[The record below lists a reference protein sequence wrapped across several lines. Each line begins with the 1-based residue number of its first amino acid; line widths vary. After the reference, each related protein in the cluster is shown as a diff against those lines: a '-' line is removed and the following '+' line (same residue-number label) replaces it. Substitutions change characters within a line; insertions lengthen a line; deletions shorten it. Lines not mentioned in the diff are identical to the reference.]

1 MLIYVCFPFLSQGEA
16 AVSKKNLQV
25 EISKASLVKEVLGEL
40 AQTNICEFWCAY
52 WCAHT
57 WKNTKTLYNLVLI
70 W

>member
-1 MLIYVCFPFLSQGEA
+1 MCAFHSYLKVKLLS
-16 AVSKKNLQV
+16 SKNNLQV
-25 EISKASLVKEVLGEL
+25 DISKASLVKEVLGEL

-57 WKNTKTLYNLVLI
+57 WKITKTLYNLVLI

>member
-1 MLIYVCFPFLSQGEA
+1 MLNYVCVPFLSQGEA

-40 AQTNICEFWCAY
+40 AQTNICAF

-70 W
+70 L